1 MIWTHD
7 SGQLFA
13 GWRTTMEFGYFWGW
27 TVIGVKV
34 GIYYEIGPQSP
45 SLDSQGDRKA
55 THGNVN
61 WIFQVENRGSSLPR
75 ELFNKYDI
83 KASHSLSQKIVNKF
97 SIKDPAA
104 HSPKIL
110 SAQCW
115 LWGYTC
121 TLLCLP
127 CNKKV
132 ADLFEIFEIVKLLWQ
147 KDMGWVKNQKVSIGQ
162 LVSTC
167 SWAVG

>member
-1 MIWTHD
+1 
-7 SGQLFA
+7 
-13 GWRTTMEFGYFWGW
+13 MEFGYFWGW

-110 SAQCW
+110 SAQC
-115 LWGYTC
+115 
-121 TLLCLP
+121 
-127 CNKKV
+127 
-132 ADLFEIFEIVKLLWQ
+132 
-147 KDMGWVKNQKVSIGQ
+147 
-162 LVSTC
+162 
-167 SWAVG
+167 